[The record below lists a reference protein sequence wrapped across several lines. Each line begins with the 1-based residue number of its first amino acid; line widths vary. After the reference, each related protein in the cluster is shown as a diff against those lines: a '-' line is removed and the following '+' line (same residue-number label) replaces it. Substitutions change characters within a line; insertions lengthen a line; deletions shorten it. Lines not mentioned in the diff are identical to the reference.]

1 MNGAALALIA
11 LLVGVIE
18 RLLRGGGSGE
28 VREVLWNSPAFE
40 VGIVAGA
47 TLVSVN
53 DDKYDPE
60 KLLAAI
66 QANRGG
72 GSPIRLV
79 VKNRDRERTVTID
92 YRGGLRFPRL
102 ERVGG
107 VPDRLGAL
115 LTSLRPPRTSTSAS
129 DP

>member
-28 VREVLWNSPAFE
+28 VSEVLWNSPAFE

-47 TLVSVN
+47 TLVSVD

-66 QANRGG
+66 QGESRRWQSDQARGEE
-72 GSPIRLV
+72 SQ
-79 VKNRDRERTVTID
+79 
-92 YRGGLRFPRL
+92 
-102 ERVGG
+102 
-107 VPDRLGAL
+107 
-115 LTSLRPPRTSTSAS
+115 S
-129 DP
+129 